1 MTPVDRAVL
10 RRKLE
15 RITVNLQL
23 LEPIEAL
30 TLAEYRAEIYRRKA
44 VERILQEII
53 EAAVDINAHILVES
67 GRAAPDD
74 LFTSFISLGDL
85 GVLDPDFALS
95 IAPSAGLRN
104 RLVHEYDAID
114 DALVLA
120 AVALAVE
127 QYPVYVARIDAYLS
141 R

>member
-1 MTPVDRAVL
+1 MTPVDRDVL

-15 RITVNLQL
+15 RITANLQL
-23 LEPIEAL
+23 LEPIQEL

-44 VERILQEII
+44 VERILQEIV
-53 EAAVDINAHILVES
+53 EAAVDINSHILVES

-85 GVLDPDFALS
+85 GVLDPDFAAS

-104 RLVHEYDAID
+104 RLVHEYDTID
-114 DALVLA
+114 DSLVLT
-120 AVALAVE
+120 AVDLAVE
-127 QYPVYVARIDAYLS
+127 QYPVYVAQVDAYLS

>member
-1 MTPVDRAVL
+1 
-10 RRKLE
+10 
-15 RITVNLQL
+15 VNLRL

-30 TLAEYRAEIYRRKA
+30 TLAEYGAEIYRRKA

-85 GVLDPDFALS
+85 GVLDPDFASS

>member
-1 MTPVDRAVL
+1 MTPVDRDVL

-15 RITVNLQL
+15 RITANLHL
-23 LEPIEAL
+23 LEPIQEL
-30 TLAEYRAEIYRRKA
+30 TLAEYQAEIYRRKA
-44 VERILQEII
+44 VERILQEIV
-53 EAAVDINAHILVES
+53 EAAVDINSHILVES

-85 GVLDPDFALS
+85 AVLDPDFAAS

-114 DALVLA
+114 NALVLA
-120 AVALAVE
+120 AVDLAVK